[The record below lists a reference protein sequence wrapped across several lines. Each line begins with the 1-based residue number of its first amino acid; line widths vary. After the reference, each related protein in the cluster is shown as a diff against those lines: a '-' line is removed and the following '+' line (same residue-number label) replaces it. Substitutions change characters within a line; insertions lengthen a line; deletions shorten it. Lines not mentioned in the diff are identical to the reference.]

1 MKTKKILTAVLC
13 LALLFIPTYIAII
26 SYNIAQASP
35 VDKNSVTKMVLKTP
49 GTSEYIFDKQAQTQ
63 LPNQIDGNMISYFT
77 DMNDNASLLTSLP
90 EPLAGRSYYEAV
102 YYSYDFETVYKYY
115 FSTDPTEAYYVDNNN
130 RAYHISLEDAEKFIY
145 SPYGIDLY
153 SSAAVPT
160 LSVGNTAIKP
170 QTMTWQYLMSNNSY
184 ANAMVDTAT
193 ELIVA
198 DISNSLELNFSV
210 APDYLQVQ
218 VSNGDEIL
226 YNDLYSNISNL
237 KFTDNGVLNVKLQA
251 KWYDDTTRASY
262 GEAFYD
268 FSIKVT
274 APAIFTLGTDT
285 IQHGD
290 FVVISGKNV
299 AEDAQISFTS
309 EPSIGDFTPVFFR
322 DGNYV
327 RALVPVSYT
336 VEYSSTMKFTIEC
349 QGATSVL
356 NLNVEPKTYR
366 AQNYDISVDLI
377 AQYHDGSAIAA
388 FTEGMAPY
396 FDNREATRYFDVPMI
411 YPSASIK
418 NLNSVKTGYGVT
430 RTLTATSA
438 KYRHDGVDFMTGAS
452 ATAVAVY
459 PGKVIFAGQQTMSGR
474 TVVVDHGYGLKTL
487 YAHLNSITVSE
498 GDIVEQGQELGV
510 IGNTGFTD
518 SVMLHFGMYVF
529 DVPVCPYNYF
539 DTNIKISN

>member
-26 SYNIAQASP
+26 SYNIAQSSP
-35 VDKNSVTKMVLKTP
+35 VDKNSVVKMILKTP
-49 GTSEYIFDKQAQTQ
+49 GSSEYIFDKQAETQ
-63 LPNQIDGNMISYFT
+63 LPDQIDGNMISFFT
-77 DMNDNASLLTSLP
+77 DMNSNASLLTSLP
-90 EPLAGRSYYEAV
+90 DPLAGRSYYEAV

-130 RAYHISLEDAEKFIY
+130 RAYHITLEDAEKFIY

-153 SSAAVPT
+153 SSAAVPQ
-160 LSVGNTAIKP
+160 LSVGGTAVKP
-170 QTMTWQYLMSNNSY
+170 HTMTWQYLLSNNSY
-184 ANAMVDTAT
+184 ANAMVDLAT
-193 ELIVA
+193 EPVIA
-198 DISNSLELNFSV
+198 DVTSSLDLEFSV
-210 APDYLQVQ
+210 VPDYLQVQ

-237 KFTDNGVLNVKLQA
+237 KFTDNGVFNVKLQA
-251 KWYDDTTRASY
+251 KWYDDSARASY

-290 FVVISGKNV
+290 FVVVSGKNV
-299 AEDAQISFTS
+299 PEDAQISFTS
-309 EPSIGDFTPVFFR
+309 EPSIGNFTPVFFR

-327 RALVPVSYT
+327 RALIPISYA
-336 VEYSSTMKFTIEC
+336 VEYSPTMKFTLEC

-366 AQNYDISVDLI
+366 AQNYNISVDLI

-388 FTEGMAPY
+388 FAEGMAPY
-396 FDNREATRYFDVPMI
+396 FANKEATRYFDVPMI
-411 YPSASIK
+411 YPSASIR

-438 KYRHDGVDFMTGAS
+438 KYRHDGVDFMTGSS

-487 YAHLNSITVSE
+487 YAHLNSVTVSE

-510 IGNTGFTD
+510 VGNTGFTD

-539 DTNIKISN
+539 DANIKLSN

>member
-1 MKTKKILTAVLC
+1 
-13 LALLFIPTYIAII
+13 
-26 SYNIAQASP
+26 
-35 VDKNSVTKMVLKTP
+35 
-49 GTSEYIFDKQAQTQ
+49 
-63 LPNQIDGNMISYFT
+63 
-77 DMNDNASLLTSLP
+77 
-90 EPLAGRSYYEAV
+90 
-102 YYSYDFETVYKYY
+102 
-115 FSTDPTEAYYVDNNN
+115 
-130 RAYHISLEDAEKFIY
+130 
-145 SPYGIDLY
+145 
-153 SSAAVPT
+153 
-160 LSVGNTAIKP
+160 
-170 QTMTWQYLMSNNSY
+170 MSNNSY

-210 APDYLQVQ
+210 VPDYLQVQ

-237 KFTDNGVLNVKLQA
+237 KFTDNGIFNVKLQA